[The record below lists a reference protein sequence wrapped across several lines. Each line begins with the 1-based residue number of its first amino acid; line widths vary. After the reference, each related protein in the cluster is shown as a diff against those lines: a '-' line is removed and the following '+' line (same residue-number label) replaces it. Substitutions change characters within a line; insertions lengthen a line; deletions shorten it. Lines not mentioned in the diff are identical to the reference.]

1 MTGGLDEMTSAK
13 DFRLF
18 SWKNGLI
25 LSGIVIAVLIP
36 VGIRY
41 YFRDSIAAAAAVEEG
56 VEEGEG
62 EGGHGL
68 ERGSSA
74 GVALVGSGGVR
85 GTGGLIF
92 LDDDDD
98 EENGDEDD
106 IERVGAVVDYD
117 SEGEEGGGRRD
128 EASEAD
134 ELPSS
139 LRKPISLS
147 RLS

>member
-1 MTGGLDEMTSAK
+1 MTSAK

-62 EGGHGL
+62 EGEGGHGL

-92 LDDDDD
+92 LDDDED
-98 EENGDEDD
+98 EENGDDDD
-106 IERVGAVVDYD
+106 IERGGAVVDYD
-117 SEGEEGGGRRD
+117 SEGEEGGRRD